1 MKFNMKK
8 EIIKNIEEVKIMT
21 GKKYEE
27 YSDGFK
33 ISTSYHNIYILI
45 DSETE
50 CCENHGCI
58 MSEDDITDFIGAE
71 ILNIYMTD
79 HKLKSYDL
87 TYQIDE
93 DDEYE
98 LCYKDYAMFINVD
111 TSNGPLQFVKYNL
124 YDGTYGHDILIKCE
138 HISSGKI
145 TTDFEYKSHL

>member
-21 GKKYEE
+21 DKEYEE

-79 HKLKSYDL
+79 HELKTYDL
-87 TYQIDE
+87 SYQIEGDKL
-93 DDEYE
+93 DYR
-98 LCYKDYAMFINVD
+98 DYAMFVNID
-111 TSNGPLQFVKYNL
+111 TSNGPLQFVVYNL
-124 YDGTYGHDILIKCE
+124 HNGYYGHDILIKCE
-138 HISSGKI
+138 HVSSYDGKI